1 MDSYRYTIA
10 DKIHLFGVIMSS
22 IFRAKRVDDEIKP
35 TRKYS
40 SAQEKAVAES
50 VKGKTTKNSGATM
63 FQKGDILTDNW
74 LLECKTCTKHQ
85 KQFTIK
91 KDWIEKNKQESLFMN
106 KDYSAVVFN
115 FGPDENNY
123 YVIDELTFKEL
134 LEYQEKRG
142 R

>member
-1 MDSYRYTIA
+1 
-10 DKIHLFGVIMSS
+10 
-22 IFRAKRVDDEIKP
+22 
-35 TRKYS
+35 
-40 SAQEKAVAES
+40 
-50 VKGKTTKNSGATM
+50 M

-91 KDWIEKNKQESLFMN
+91 KDWIEKNKHESLFMN
-106 KDYSAVVFN
+106 KDYSAIVFN